1 MKDMLEGLDGLWA
14 RLELLHTGVT
24 LSKQGSRG
32 HKDLASAS
40 TDAQV
45 SRLVHGGVVF
55 PRKESSWQLMQ
66 TCCAYV
72 KTLSTVMC
80 HYGKRLQCCQTHLN
94 DSTQLLQVNTR
105 DHAGL

>member
-24 LSKQGSRG
+24 LSKQRSQG

-55 PRKESSWQLMQ
+55 TRKESARQLMQ
-66 TCCAYV
+66 ICSYLFGEDFV
-72 KTLSTVMC
+72 HSHVSLREKTAVLPDSPKRQ
-80 HYGKRLQCCQTHLN
+80 HPAAPGKHP
-94 DSTQLLQVNTR
+94 
-105 DHAGL
+105 